1 MQSELETDK
10 KEFSKLKDIAENTK
24 EYSDLE
30 YLSARVSG
38 IGYDNFENILED
50 EFYKINK
57 KEPEEKEQDEIIV
70 EEDRKPE
77 DDLDL
82 YLKNYYAMLRN
93 QYRSKNKNRVEN
105 IVEENKEPEDKDQD
119 EYIHVLEEDREP
131 EEKDKDENT
140 VEENR
145 EPEEKD
151 KKPYLRSIRISE
163 KDGKVTLLGINKYGG
178 RILNEGKIFKR
189 SFRDYLE
196 KKQLYKDMQIKELC
210 NEIAENNKK
219 AKELKKCLNPSIINV
234 LQNKKDIKEYVEA
247 TYYAKKLPFELIHDL
262 KGLNI
267 AMNFLKVHSKQFET
281 EEKCGAI
288 ILNRDYDKNK
298 ALYGK
303 KENKE
308 KIEPEIIEEDSSE
321 EKQTDKNVDKKT
333 KFIDRFKNW
342 LFDGEDILDQDDYL
356 EQEEQEEKTGTD
368 FRRRLRYAPKEY
380 DNNER
385 DAGEQ
390 PIIDL
395 YEIDS
400 RNEDKEK
407 NDGEER

>member
-1 MQSELETDK
+1 MQIELETDK

-30 YLSARVSG
+30 YLRARVTG

-50 EFYKINK
+50 QFYKINK
-57 KEPEEKEQDEIIV
+57 KEPEKKEQ
-70 EEDRKPE
+70 
-77 DDLDL
+77 
-82 YLKNYYAMLRN
+82 
-93 QYRSKNKNRVEN
+93 VEN
-105 IVEENKEPEDKDQD
+105 IVEENKEPEDKEQ
-119 EYIHVLEEDREP
+119 V
-131 EEKDKDENT
+131 ENI
-140 VEENR
+140 VEENKEPEDKEQVENIVEENKEPEDKEQVENIVEENKEPEDKEQVENIVEGNK

-189 SFRDYLE
+189 SFRDYRE

-262 KGLNI
+262 KGLNR

-321 EKQTDKNVDKKT
+321 EKQTDKNVDKKP
-333 KFIDRFKNW
+333 KFIDRVKNW

-385 DAGEQ
+385 DAEE
-390 PIIDL
+390 PIFLDTGDKLIRV
-395 YEIDS
+395 YT